1 MNVVHDFYAKKD
13 QPKKKNF
20 HIKHY
25 HCKLNISFL
34 KKKNPKII
42 FQRGSKSVKG
52 PKHVQRNV
60 FMLQSPRKIEIELAT
75 NKKIDKGIFT
85 FLSNN
90 SNGYVTSRFRSGA
103 INKFSSGWHRLWLEI
118 LNKSFEDTIEIKN
131 GEVIGFF
138 VQNLNI

>member
-1 MNVVHDFYAKKD
+1 MIFTLKKIN
-13 QPKKKNF
+13 QKKKF
-20 HIKHY
+20 SHQTLSLQTKH
-25 HCKLNISFL
+25 LIF
-34 KKKNPKII
+34 KKTNPKII
-42 FQRGSKSVKG
+42 FQRDSRSVKG

-103 INKFSSGWHRLWLEI
+103 INEFSSGWHRLWLEI

>member
-1 MNVVHDFYAKKD
+1 MIN
-13 QPKKKNF
+13 QKKKF
-20 HIKHY
+20 SHQTLSLQTKH
-25 HCKLNISFL
+25 LIF
-34 KKKNPKII
+34 KKTNPKII
-42 FQRGSKSVKG
+42 FQRDSKSVKG

-103 INKFSSGWHRLWLEI
+103 INEFSSGWHRLWLEI

>member
-1 MNVVHDFYAKKD
+1 
-13 QPKKKNF
+13 
-20 HIKHY
+20 
-25 HCKLNISFL
+25 
-34 KKKNPKII
+34 
-42 FQRGSKSVKG
+42 
-52 PKHVQRNV
+52 
-60 FMLQSPRKIEIELAT
+60 MLQSPRKIEIELAT

>member
-1 MNVVHDFYAKKD
+1 MIFTLKKIN
-13 QPKKKNF
+13 QKKKF
-20 HIKHY
+20 SHQTLSLQTKH
-25 HCKLNISFL
+25 LIF
-34 KKKNPKII
+34 KKTNPKII
-42 FQRGSKSVKG
+42 FQRDSKSVKG

-103 INKFSSGWHRLWLEI
+103 INEFSSGWHSLWLEI

>member
-1 MNVVHDFYAKKD
+1 MIFTLKKIN
-13 QPKKKNF
+13 QKKKF
-20 HIKHY
+20 SHQTLSLQTKH
-25 HCKLNISFL
+25 LIF
-34 KKKNPKII
+34 KKTNPKII
-42 FQRGSKSVKG
+42 FQRDSKSVKG

-103 INKFSSGWHRLWLEI
+103 INEFSSGWHRLWLEI

>member
-1 MNVVHDFYAKKD
+1 MIFTLKKIN
-13 QPKKKNF
+13 QKKKF
-20 HIKHY
+20 SHQTLSLQTKH
-25 HCKLNISFL
+25 LIF
-34 KKKNPKII
+34 KKTNPKII
-42 FQRGSKSVKG
+42 FQRDSKSVKG

-103 INKFSSGWHRLWLEI
+103 INEFSSGWHRLWLEI
-118 LNKSFEDTIEIKN
+118 LNKSFEDTIDIKN